1 MKNYLNAP
9 IGITITPSFRTF
21 AMLSPVISAKKL
33 DSEIC
38 ALQLSDYTNFI

>member
-21 AMLSPVISAKKL
+21 AMSSPVMTAKKL
-33 DSEIC
+33 GSGIC